1 MKWLSLL
8 FMLVFISACTPKPT
22 TQTTT
27 QSTTPS
33 TTSSQV
39 KESSSTT
46 ATTNS
51 STTLPIES
59 SSEKPIPVQT
69 KANLVGTWQQEGQ
82 TLTVDSSGNWQ
93 LSGKINSSGNLTVAA
108 DFDQTKMVKLYGFNS
123 NIAGIGTYFI
133 AQFNPDSSKLNFG
146 YLGSFTR
153 VGQTNDLLVRT
164 IYQPAYLT
172 EPIDFSNHIIGTWTL
187 TEGIEFRDTRN
198 FNPDGSLDIYADGR
212 GEAMTGRYSVK
223 YLENNRIELTM
234 TYDENGYRFT
244 SFYHVING
252 VMREEGFEDFK
263 WVRNKVPVFP

>member
-22 TQTTT
+22 TPTTT
-27 QSTTPS
+27 QSTVPS
-33 TTSSQV
+33 ASSTQSSSTLTTTTSST
-39 KESSSTT
+39 S
-46 ATTNS
+46 A
-51 STTLPIES
+51 PIES
-59 SSEKPIPVQT
+59 SSEKPIPVQI

-82 TLTVDSSGNWQ
+82 TLTVDSFGNWQ
-93 LSGKINSSGNLTVAA
+93 LAGKINSAGNLTVAA

-133 AQFNPDSSKLNFG
+133 AQFNADSSKMNFG

-153 VGQTNDLLVRT
+153 AGQTNDTLVRT

-198 FNPDGSLDIYADGR
+198 FNPDGSLDIFSDGR
-212 GEAMTGRYSVK
+212 GEALTGRYSVK
-223 YLENNRIELTM
+223 YLENNRIELTI

-263 WVRNKVPVFP
+263 WTRNTVPILPE

>member
-1 MKWLSLL
+1 M
-8 FMLVFISACTPKPT
+8 
-22 TQTTT
+22 
-27 QSTTPS
+27 
-33 TTSSQV
+33 TSSQV
-39 KESSSTT
+39 KDSSSTPAT
-46 ATTNS
+46 TTNS
-51 STTLPIES
+51 STTPPTES
-59 SSEKPIPVQT
+59 SSEKPIPVQI

-82 TLTVDSSGNWQ
+82 NLTVDSLGNWQ
-93 LSGKINSSGNLTVAA
+93 LTGKINSSGTLTVAA
-108 DFDQTKMVKLYGFNS
+108 DFDQTKMVRLYGFNS

-133 AQFNPDSSKLNFG
+133 AQFNPDSSKMNFG

-153 VGQTNDLLVRT
+153 LGQTNDTLVRT

-198 FNPDGSLDIYADGR
+198 FNPDGSLDIYSDGR
-212 GEAMTGRYSVK
+212 GEAMTGRYSVQ

-234 TYDENGYRFT
+234 TYDESGHSFT

-263 WVRNKVPVFP
+263 WVRNTVPSFP